1 MIPWFP
7 KLLQMIAMIDY
18 PKWLPSSPECAKNFC
33 LLKCIL
39 FFLLLAFIQELS
51 DLKAHQRRET
61 MIKGIAPSPINNPT
75 RKLKTKLQIV
85 LSGYK
90 IRNPIHSPN
99 HIQTHHLTIRLFCVI
114 GKLYVFFA
122 LRFIHIWIWW
132 KVCLLQDNLMNA
144 WLPIP

>member
-75 RKLKTKLQIV
+75 RKFKTKLQIV

-90 IRNPIHSPN
+90 IRNPIHSPD
-99 HIQTHHLTIRLFCVI
+99 HVHSVYKCFFS
-114 GKLYVFFA
+114 LYVWNLSFQMVKLSA
-122 LRFIHIWIWW
+122 SI
-132 KVCLLQDNLMNA
+132 VSGLLNSEAVDNF
-144 WLPIP
+144 PDDTPR